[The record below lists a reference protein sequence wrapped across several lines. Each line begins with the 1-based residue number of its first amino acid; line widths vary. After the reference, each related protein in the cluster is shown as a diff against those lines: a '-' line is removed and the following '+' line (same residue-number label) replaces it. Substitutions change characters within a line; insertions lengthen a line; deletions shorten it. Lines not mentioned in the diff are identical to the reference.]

1 MEQDVNI
8 SIEQFKQGLINTI
21 NQSNLPIGVIKY
33 VFESVQTQLEAEYGQ
48 YIQRKIAEM
57 NQQQQAA
64 AAAEAPE
71 VVEGEVED

>member
-48 YIQRKIAEM
+48 YIQRKIAEI
-57 NQQQQAA
+57 NQQQQVA
-64 AAAEAPE
+64 AAAEVPE

>member
-48 YIQRKIAEM
+48 YIQRKIAEI
-57 NQQQQAA
+57 NQQQQA

>member
-33 VFESVQTQLEAEYGQ
+33 VFESVQTQLEAEYSQ
-48 YIQRKIAEM
+48 YIQRKITEI
-57 NQQQQAA
+57 NQQKQAA
-64 AAAEAPE
+64 AAAEVPE

>member
-48 YIQRKIAEM
+48 YIQRKVAEI

-64 AAAEAPE
+64 AAEASE

>member
-48 YIQRKIAEM
+48 YIQRKIAEI

-64 AAAEAPE
+64 AAAETPE
-71 VVEGEVED
+71 VVEGVVED

>member
-8 SIEQFKQGLINTI
+8 SIEQFKQGLINAI

-48 YIQRKIAEM
+48 YIQRKVAEI

-64 AAAEAPE
+64 AAEASE

>member
-48 YIQRKIAEM
+48 YIQRKIAEI

>member
-48 YIQRKIAEM
+48 YIQRKVAEI